1 MPLACL
7 TRRGYAADRMSQDEQ
22 DKLDAALERLSRRL
36 PEKIGKFVRWINGPS
51 SALVR
56 IPIAIALIIGGIFSF
71 LPIVGLWML
80 PLGLA
85 PDRPRRRVFAA
96 AADPPARLDR
106 AEMAAAGR
114 IPLARNTPPRGFG
127 LLLSRRLDGL

>member
-1 MPLACL
+1 
-7 TRRGYAADRMSQDEQ
+7 MSQDEQ

-85 PDRPRRRVFAA
+85 LIARDVAFLQPPLIRLLDWIERKWPQPD
-96 AADPPARLDR
+96 
-106 AEMAAAGR
+106 E
-114 IPLARNTPPRGFG
+114 
-127 LLLSRRLDGL
+127 SR